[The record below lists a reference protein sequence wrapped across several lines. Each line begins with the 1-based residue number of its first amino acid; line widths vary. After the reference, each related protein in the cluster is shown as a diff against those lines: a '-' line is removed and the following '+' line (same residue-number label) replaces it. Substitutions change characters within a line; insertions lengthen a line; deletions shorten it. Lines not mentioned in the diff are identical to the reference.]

1 VVIKAQVKAE
11 FSMSSPFCISLA
23 KPTPVHFQHRIPDR
37 RPNSDHSPHKT
48 GVAST
53 DSARKPEQLLHPFL
67 PQFADP
73 KIERQYR
80 DARLENRLTTLKV
93 TITAGVF
100 ISMVFAALDL
110 LTLHDA
116 SLPLFYVHI
125 IGTVTL
131 LVFLAAASLRKPNR
145 WIELLCFGAM
155 ITQIVLL
162 TTMLALSSSV
172 SMSYY
177 QPTEL
182 WIALGVAS
190 FVVCGGSFVDGLVLA
205 LCTVCAFFASVTL
218 LHPEAPLVLGFHFA
232 WLSTTLGLVAIG
244 TFVLDR
250 MQHLAWWQAR
260 ELLIA
265 EEKIRSLLHNVLP
278 PSIAARKLA
287 GESVISDRFSE
298 ASVLFA
304 DLVDFTPLSAQL
316 ESTQVVNMLNDLF
329 SRFDRIVARHGLEK
343 IKTIGDCYMAVGGI
357 PHTIPE
363 HLNRMAEAAL
373 QMLDEATQV
382 RAPDGTK
389 LAIRIGMHTGPV
401 CAGVIGESK
410 FIFDVWGD
418 TVNVASRMESHG
430 AAGRIQV
437 TEAVHTALLDKY
449 HFAGPMTINVK
460 GKGPSQTWFLSGRR
474 SL

>member
-1 VVIKAQVKAE
+1 
-11 FSMSSPFCISLA
+11 LA
-23 KPTPVHFQHRIPDR
+23 I
-37 RPNSDHSPHKT
+37 
-48 GVAST
+48 
-53 DSARKPEQLLHPFL
+53 L
-67 PQFADP
+67 
-73 KIERQYR
+73 
-80 DARLENRLTTLKV
+80 
-93 TITAGVF
+93 
-100 ISMVFAALDL
+100 
-110 LTLHDA
+110 
-116 SLPLFYVHI
+116 
-125 IGTVTL
+125 
-131 LVFLAAASLRKPNR
+131 
-145 WIELLCFGAM
+145 
-155 ITQIVLL
+155 
-162 TTMLALSSSV
+162 
-172 SMSYY
+172 
-177 QPTEL
+177 
-182 WIALGVAS
+182 
-190 FVVCGGSFVDGLVLA
+190 
-205 LCTVCAFFASVTL
+205 
-218 LHPEAPLVLGFHFA
+218 
-232 WLSTTLGLVAIG
+232 
-244 TFVLDR
+244 
-250 MQHLAWWQAR
+250 
-260 ELLIA
+260 
-265 EEKIRSLLHNVLP
+265 
-278 PSIAARKLA
+278 
-287 GESVISDRFSE
+287 
-298 ASVLFA
+298 A

-363 HLNRMAEAAL
+363 HSNRMAEAAL

-449 HFAGPMTINVK
+449 DFAGPMTINVK

>member
-1 VVIKAQVKAE
+1 
-11 FSMSSPFCISLA
+11 MSSPFCISLA
-23 KPTPVHFQHRIPDR
+23 KPTPMHFQYCIPDR
-37 RPNSDHSPHKT
+37 RTNPGHRPHKT
-48 GVAST
+48 DVAST
-53 DSARKPEQLLHPFL
+53 DSARKPAQLLHRFL

-80 DARLENRLTTLKV
+80 DARLEYRLTALKV

-100 ISMVFAALDL
+100 ISTVFAALDL

-116 SLPLFYVHI
+116 SPPLFYVHI
-125 IGTVTL
+125 TGTVTL
-131 LVFLAAASLRKPNR
+131 LVFLAAVSLRKPNR
-145 WIELLCFGAM
+145 RIELLCFGAM

-162 TTMLALSSSV
+162 TTMLALSSSLSV
-172 SMSYY
+172 SYY
-177 QPTEL
+177 QPAEL
-182 WIALGVAS
+182 WTALGVAS
-190 FVVCGGSFVDGLVLA
+190 FVLCGGSFVDGLVLA

-218 LHPEAPLVLGFHFA
+218 LRPEAPLVLAFHVA

-250 MQHLAWWQAR
+250 MQHLAWWQAQK
-260 ELLIA
+260 LLLA
-265 EEKIRSLLHNVLP
+265 DTKIRSLLYNVLP
-278 PSIAARKLA
+278 SSIAARKLA

-304 DLVDFTPLSAQL
+304 DLVDFTSLSAQL
-316 ESTQVVNMLNDLF
+316 ESKQVVNMLNDLF
-329 SRFDRIVARHGLEK
+329 SRFDRIVARHGIEK

-357 PHTIPE
+357 PHAIPE
-363 HLNRMAEAAL
+363 HLTRIAEAAL
-373 QMLDEATQV
+373 EMLDEATQV

-389 LAIRIGMHTGPV
+389 LAIRIGIHTGPV

-418 TVNVASRMESHG
+418 TVNMASRMESHG

-437 TEAVHTALLDKY
+437 TKAVHTALLDKY
-449 HFAGPMTINVK
+449 DFAGPMTIDVK
-460 GKGPSQTWFLSGRR
+460 GKGPAQTWFLSGRR